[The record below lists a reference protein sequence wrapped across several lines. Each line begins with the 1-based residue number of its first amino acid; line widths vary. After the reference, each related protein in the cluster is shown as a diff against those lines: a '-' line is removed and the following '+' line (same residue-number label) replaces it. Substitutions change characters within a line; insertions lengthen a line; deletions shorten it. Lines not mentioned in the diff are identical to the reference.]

1 MIATPFLDLL
11 HLAWPELFLDITAL
25 VVVALDLLVLRR
37 RSVAL
42 RFSFAAAFTALGCAI
57 AIIAILTR
65 PIDGGVFGGILVGSP
80 LIRTVQVLILLVTIA
95 CALISTR
102 SDFTEHVGEFFLL
115 LLLATEG
122 ALTLVATTDL
132 LVIFVSLELLSL
144 SLYAMA
150 AADKRSK
157 RAAEAG
163 LKYFLFGGMSAA
175 FLLFGFS
182 LLYGATGSTSL
193 PVIASSLHTLTPLV
207 AIAIVMTAIGFGF
220 KVAAAPLHFWA
231 PDVYQSA
238 PAPAAAFIAS
248 VSKIASFF
256 VFFELLHAAL
266 GPVAGSAAWGHFGA
280 GWSPVIAVLAACSMV
295 LGNLT
300 ALVQTSVRRLLA
312 YSAIAHAG
320 YMLVAMIAGTPES
333 LAALLYYVFTYALT
347 TVGIFALVAIVE
359 RNVGSDSLSS
369 FNGLVRRAP
378 FLAICLF
385 IFFLSLAGIP
395 PLSGFFA
402 KFFLFTAALASPG
415 GLGLLWLVI
424 LAIAMSAVSLF
435 YYLQV
440 LKRAFVTPAEEG
452 APEFE
457 VPWFTQA
464 VIGVLALL
472 TLLFGCAPNL
482 LLSWF
487 EHMM

>member
-1 MIATPFLDLL
+1 MIASPFLDLL
-11 HLAWPELFLDITAL
+11 HLAWPELFLDIAAL

-37 RSVAL
+37 RSIAL

-57 AIIAILTR
+57 AIIALITH
-65 PIDGGVFGGILVGSP
+65 PIDGGVFGGILVSSA
-80 LIRTVQVLILLVTIA
+80 LIRSVQVLILLIA
-95 CALISTR
+95 MATALISTR
-102 SDFTEHVGEFFLL
+102 ADFTEHVGEFFLL
-115 LLLATEG
+115 LILATEG

-144 SLYAMA
+144 SLYAMS

-193 PVIASSLHTLTPLV
+193 PVIAASLHTLTPLV

-248 VSKIASFF
+248 ASKVASFF

-266 GPVAGSAAWGHFGA
+266 GPVAGSAMWGHFST
-280 GWSPVIAVLAACSMV
+280 GWAPVIAALAAGSMV
-295 LGNLT
+295 LGNLG
-300 ALVQTSVRRLLA
+300 ALAQTSVRRLLA

-320 YMLVAMIAGTPES
+320 YMLVAIIAGTPQS

-347 TVGIFALVAIVE
+347 TVGLFAIAAIVE
-359 RNVGSDSLSS
+359 HDTGSDSLTS
-369 FNGLVRRAP
+369 FNGLSRRAP
-378 FLAICLF
+378 FLALCLF
-385 IFFLSLAGIP
+385 VFLLSLAGIP

-402 KFFLFTAALASPG
+402 KFFLFAAALSSPS
-415 GLGLLWLVI
+415 GLGLLWLVV
-424 LAIAMSAVSLF
+424 LGIAMSAVSLF

-440 LKRAFVTPAEEG
+440 LKRAFVTPPRSG
-452 APEFE
+452 APEMA

-464 VIGVLALL
+464 VIGALALL
-472 TLLFGCAPNL
+472 TLLLGCAPHVL
-482 LLSWF
+482 LGWF
-487 EHMM
+487 ERVI